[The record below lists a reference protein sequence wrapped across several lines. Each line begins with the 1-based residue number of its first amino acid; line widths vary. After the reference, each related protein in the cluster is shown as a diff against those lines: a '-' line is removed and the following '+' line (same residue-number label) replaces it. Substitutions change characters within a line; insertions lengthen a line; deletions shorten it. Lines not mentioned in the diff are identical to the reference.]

1 MNIPFKSHIFPH
13 NFPLKSHI
21 YVFQTFPLQMPYSPH
36 FQISGADLLDE
47 PPQLP
52 AELLA
57 FAAPGVVPGA
67 AGFSPRTPAERLR
80 PHQRRGWGLVG
91 GNMLM
96 FDGCLMDVLW
106 IVDV

>member
-1 MNIPFKSHIFPH
+1 
-13 NFPLKSHI
+13 
-21 YVFQTFPLQMPYSPH
+21 MPYSPH